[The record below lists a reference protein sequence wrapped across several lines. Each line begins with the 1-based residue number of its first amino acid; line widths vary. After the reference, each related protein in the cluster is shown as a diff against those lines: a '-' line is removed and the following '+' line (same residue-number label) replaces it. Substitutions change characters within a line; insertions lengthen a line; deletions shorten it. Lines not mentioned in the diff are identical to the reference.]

1 MNTKRKYYY
10 LLGDAEVVA
19 EETYKD
25 DDDNFSLFQLRVTDS
40 DWIIC
45 KVQKINIEALINS
58 LNYSINKFKF

>member
-1 MNTKRKYYY
+1 MRKYYY
-10 LLGDAEVVA
+10 LLGDAEIVA

-45 KVQKINIEALINS
+45 KVHKINIEALINS

>member
-1 MNTKRKYYY
+1 MRKYYY
-10 LLGDAEVVA
+10 LLGDAEIVA

>member
-1 MNTKRKYYY
+1 MRKYYY

>member
-45 KVQKINIEALINS
+45 KVHKINIEALINS

>member
-1 MNTKRKYYY
+1 MRKYYY

-45 KVQKINIEALINS
+45 KVHKINIEALINS